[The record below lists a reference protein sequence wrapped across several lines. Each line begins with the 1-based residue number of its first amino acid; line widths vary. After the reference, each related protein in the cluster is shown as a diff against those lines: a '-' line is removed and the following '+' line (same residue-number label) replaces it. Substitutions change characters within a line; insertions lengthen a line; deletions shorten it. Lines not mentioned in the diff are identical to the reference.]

1 MLLKSLREKGYD
13 AAYTPTFDDAEK
25 YLREH
30 WQPGDLVVTHGC
42 GDINLLNEQIAA
54 HGDTE
59 KGEASHEQ

>member
-1 MLLKSLREKGYD
+1 MSVIIPVYN
-13 AAYTPTFDDAEK
+13 AEK